1 MRDSNPAF
9 GTIEILKGNMVSRRV
24 PFFLE
29 IGPCGLHDGNGN
41 WDHLNLIFRKTLGRN
56 FSIDSISAV
65 GEWTTLKG

>member
-41 WDHLNLIFRKTLGRN
+41 WDHLNLIFP
-56 FSIDSISAV
+56 V
-65 GEWTTLKG
+65 YLKWMTGFPSFHPEDIGAELLH